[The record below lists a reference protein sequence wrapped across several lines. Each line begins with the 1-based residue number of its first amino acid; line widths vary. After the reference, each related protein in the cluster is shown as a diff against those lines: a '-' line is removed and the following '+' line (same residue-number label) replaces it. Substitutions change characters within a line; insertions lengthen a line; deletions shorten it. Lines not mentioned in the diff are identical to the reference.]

1 MLLPE
6 RRQWRR
12 LFVLRTRKGHE
23 VSWGYNNWV
32 LLVNLSIYSRT
43 KWDEQDKMVRF
54 NDHKDFVDF
63 DISRP
68 NNKPSRFWTEV
79 EILGK
84 WSRTEKTLIIGANH
98 IQKVARPDK
107 SDHRESKNVQT
118 RKEMQMWGE
127 RVKKSLRKTKGG
139 NGEKKVFYEGRCEHG
154 WGWGMVQE
162 GGM

>member
-1 MLLPE
+1 M
-6 RRQWRR
+6 
-12 LFVLRTRKGHE
+12 
-23 VSWGYNNWV
+23 
-32 LLVNLSIYSRT
+32 
-43 KWDEQDKMVRF
+43 
-54 NDHKDFVDF
+54 
-63 DISRP
+63 
-68 NNKPSRFWTEV
+68 

-84 WSRTEKTLIIGANH
+84 WSRTEKTLIIGANL

-127 RVKKSLRKTKGG
+127 RVKESLRKTKGG

-162 GGM
+162 GGEGCNYLKWKINGQAVMQNVNTLLRHVEVEKGITFYSPHICNTKA